1 MTTSTLTQTSNA
13 LDKWESIFGPN
24 GFLADH
30 NVEREEEIE
39 ILGLCVP
46 SGVDHQL
53 IGDPGVGKTWLIELL
68 LKCLPGATL
77 YNTLIMKEMSA
88 DEVLGPRSLKALK
101 NDELIRLTLG
111 FLPDANFGYLDEFW
125 KGSPP
130 VINAL
135 LSIMAERLLKY
146 GGKVIDCSHIRAI
159 ILSSNELPDREDL
172 GAARDRIGL
181 TKHVQP
187 VRSPEG
193 KRRVADIQLADIEG
207 DGLSL
212 GDIPQLELVDIDQ
225 MGAEARAVIVPDT
238 VREKA
243 VEAHG
248 KWEEAGFVPSQRR
261 MKQMWRVA
269 KQLAWSQGRTEMVS
283 DDMMIWQHMAWNRPD
298 DMQKAHDILI
308 EFAGHFTQVADGH
321 REAVEPIR
329 AKLDEAYKKLGMD
342 EAQAQAE
349 DFDSAEQAHDRGF
362 DDAFDAL
369 RDMKRLR
376 RTVKKDIEEAVD
388 QAQDTRELKKV
399 LEELGADITR
409 TQARLEKDDPSADL
423 ADDED

>member
-243 VEAHG
+243 GSNGDGLGRHDDLAAHG
-248 KWEEAGFVPSQRR
+248 VEPPGRHAEGARHPDRVRRSLHAGGRRSPGGGRADPREAGRGVQ
-261 MKQMWRVA
+261 
-269 KQLAWSQGRTEMVS
+269 E
-283 DDMMIWQHMAWNRPD
+283 
-298 DMQKAHDILI
+298 
-308 EFAGHFTQVADGH
+308 AGHGRGPGAG
-321 REAVEPIR
+321 RGLRLGR
-329 AKLDEAYKKLGMD
+329 AGARQG
-342 EAQAQAE
+342 
-349 DFDSAEQAHDRGF
+349 
-362 DDAFDAL
+362 L
-369 RDMKRLR
+369 R
-376 RTVKKDIEEAVD
+376 
-388 QAQDTRELKKV
+388 
-399 LEELGADITR
+399 
-409 TQARLEKDDPSADL
+409 
-423 ADDED
+423 